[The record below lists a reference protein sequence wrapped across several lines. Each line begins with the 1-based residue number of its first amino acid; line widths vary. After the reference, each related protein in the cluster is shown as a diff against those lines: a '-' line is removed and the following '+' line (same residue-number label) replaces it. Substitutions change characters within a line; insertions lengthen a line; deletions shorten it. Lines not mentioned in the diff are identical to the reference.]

1 MPSATD
7 TQQQQPQQEQQQKQS
22 PEDWFSPLPLD
33 EYLKINELARQNV
46 PKTRPIDPNDK
57 LGEYDIRCGPTLRLA
72 GTLEDGAS
80 NYRGSLMLVVKDCPE
95 GKPPSIT
102 YKIGPA
108 LESVTN
114 GEFSAG
120 EFPVTKFYEEDG
132 YSFFRYTIELQLVHY
147 EQKVQYYI
155 DKFFKKS
162 FQFFIPSVDESMNVI
177 SYSCNGFTLACD
189 ASEFK
194 SSLWYDVLAKHSK
207 QHYHVM
213 LGGGDQI
220 YSDAIKLHS
229 KKLQEWTKMTN
240 PMKKRHAPIDDE
252 ILAEFKN
259 FYLNHYMNWF
269 GKGFWKGTASQVVEA
284 LFPLSMSQIPM
295 VNIYDDHDI
304 IDGFGSY
311 HDSTMLAPIFST
323 VGNVAYKYYMLFQHH
338 MNPEEKLHLSDP
350 SWVLGKEGPFIKQK
364 NHSVFMRLGKEIS
377 LLGLDCRTER
387 KLKQICDPQTYK
399 IIFNKMNETLKAN
412 GDVKHLYVMLG
423 VPIFYPRL
431 VWLEWLLTSTAMAP
445 LRKLATKGV
454 INKGLVNEFDGDV
467 EVLDDLNDHWC
478 SKYHK
483 RERNK
488 LIKDLMDFGAKKG
501 IRITI
506 LSGDVHLCCI
516 GRMKSK
522 YHHHPNAH
530 ILQGAKE
537 VEKLNKDLTT
547 HPENDPRLIF
557 NVISSAIV
565 NAPPPDAMATLLNK
579 RSGIHHYNQDTD
591 EDVVPIFLKDVD
603 GSLRNNH
610 QFLNKRNWSD
620 LVLAKQSVE
629 YKTLFAGAAQTE
641 ADAAEVAEAEE
652 AATADAV
659 EAEPTANGNHHK
671 DTSASSSS
679 SVLRKY
685 PQPVIEGQHNS
696 KEGDFLHDQKPNE
709 RFIKYP
715 LFGDSVVT
723 SLRVEVDPADLA
735 SKSTAYEVFI
745 PPLIGSYK
753 LGRAPVKHVEV

>member
-1 MPSATD
+1 MPSAPD
-7 TQQQQPQQEQQQKQS
+7 NQQQS
-22 PEDWFSPLPLD
+22 TEDWFSPLPLD
-33 EYLKINELARQNV
+33 EYLKINELARQDV

-57 LGEYDIRCGPTLRLA
+57 LGDYDIRCGPILRLA
-72 GTLEDGAS
+72 GTLENNTT
-80 NYRGSLMLVVKDCPE
+80 NYRGSIMLVVKDSPQ
-95 GKPPSIT
+95 GNPPPIT

-108 LESVTN
+108 SESVSN
-114 GEFSAG
+114 GEFGTG
-120 EFPVTKFYEEDG
+120 EFAVTKYYEEDG
-132 YSFFRYTIELQLVHY
+132 YSFFRYTIELQLAKY
-147 EQKVQYYI
+147 EQKVEYYI

-177 SYSCNGFTLACD
+177 SYSCNGFTLSCD

-194 SSLWYDVLAKHSK
+194 SSLWYDVLAKHSQ

-229 KKLQEWTKMTN
+229 KKLQEWTQMHN
-240 PMKKRHAPIDDE
+240 PIKKSTAPVDDK
-252 ILAEFKN
+252 ILAEFNN

-284 LFPLSMSQIPM
+284 LFPLTMSQIPS

-311 HDSTMLAPIFST
+311 HDSTMQAPIFST

-338 MNPEEKLHLSDP
+338 INPEEKLHLSDP

-364 NHSVFMRLGKEIS
+364 NHSVFMRLGKEVS

-387 KLKQICDPQTYK
+387 KLKQICHPQTYQ
-399 IIFNKMNETLKAN
+399 IIFNRMNETLKAN

-431 VWLEWLLTSTAMAP
+431 VWLEWLLTSRAMAP

-454 INKGLVNEFDGDV
+454 ISKGLVNEFDGDV

-478 SKYHK
+478 SKHHK
-483 RERNK
+483 TERNK
-488 LIKDLMDFGAKKG
+488 LIKDLMEFGSQKG

-506 LSGDVHLCCI
+506 LSGDVHLGCI

-530 ILQGAKE
+530 ILKGAKE
-537 VEKLNKDLTT
+537 VEDLNKDLTA

-565 NAPPPDAMATLLNK
+565 NAPPPDAMATLLNN
-579 RSGIHHYNQDTD
+579 RSGIHHFNQDTD
-591 EDVVPIFLKDVD
+591 EDIVPIFLKDAD
-603 GSLRNNH
+603 GKDRANH

-620 LVLAKQSVE
+620 LVLAKQSVK
-629 YKTLFAGAAQTE
+629 YKSLIGGSATEGEEEEEDAAAAAS
-641 ADAAEVAEAEE
+641 ADAATTKDESQV
-652 AATADAV
+652 
-659 EAEPTANGNHHK
+659 ANGKHAVS
-671 DTSASSSS
+671 DSSNSS

-685 PQPVIEGQHNS
+685 PQPAFDNEHDTEQ
-696 KEGDFLHDQKPNE
+696 GDFLHDQEPND

-715 LFGDSVVT
+715 LFGDSIVT
-723 SLRVEVDPADLA
+723 SLRVEKDHGDLA

-753 LGRAPVKHVEV
+753 LGRATVKHVDV

>member
-1 MPSATD
+1 MPSAATD
-7 TQQQQPQQEQQQKQS
+7 NQQQSTE
-22 PEDWFSPLPLD
+22 EWFSPLPLD
-33 EYLKINELARQNV
+33 EYYKINELARKDV

-57 LGEYDIRCGPTLRLA
+57 LGDYNITCGPILRLA
-72 GTLEDGAS
+72 GTLENNTA
-80 NYRGSLMLVVKDCPE
+80 NYRGSIMLVVKDCPE
-95 GKPPSIT
+95 EKTPSIT

-108 LESVTN
+108 SETESNN
-114 GEFSAG
+114 GEFSTG
-120 EFPVTKFYEEDG
+120 EFAVTKYYEEDG
-132 YSFFRYTIELQLVHY
+132 YSFFRYTIDLQLAQY
-147 EQKVQYYI
+147 EQKIEYYI

-162 FQFFIPSVDESMNVI
+162 FQFYIPSVEESMNVV
-177 SYSCNGFTLACD
+177 SFSCNGFSLGCD
-189 ASEFK
+189 ASEYK

-229 KKLQEWTKMTN
+229 KKLQEWTEINN
-240 PMKKRHAPIDDE
+240 PLKKRHAPVDDKV
-252 ILAEFKN
+252 LVEFNN

-269 GKGFWKGTASQVVEA
+269 GKGFWKGSASQVVEA
-284 LFPLSMSQIPM
+284 LFPLTMSQIPL

-311 HDSTMLAPIFST
+311 HDSTMLAPIFSA
-323 VGNVAYKYYMLFQHH
+323 VGNVAYKYYMLFQHQ
-338 MNPEEKLHLSDP
+338 MNPEEKLHTSDP

-399 IIFNKMNETLKAN
+399 IVFNKMNETLKAN

-431 VWLEWLLTSTAMAP
+431 VWLEWLLTSRALAP
-445 LRKLATKGV
+445 LRKLAAKGV

-478 SKYHK
+478 SKHHK

-488 LIKDLMDFGAKKG
+488 LIKDLMEFGAKKG

-506 LSGDVHLCCI
+506 LSGDVHLGCF

-530 ILQGAKE
+530 VLRGAKE
-537 VEKLNKDLTT
+537 IEDLNKDLTSY
-547 HPENDPRLIF
+547 PENDPRLIF

-565 NAPPPDAMATLLNK
+565 NAPPPDAMATLLDK
-579 RSGIHHYNQDTD
+579 RSRIHHFNQDTD
-591 EDVVPIFLKDVD
+591 EDIVPIFVKDVD
-603 GSLRNNH
+603 GAPRANH

-620 LVLAKQSVE
+620 LVLAKQSLK
-629 YKTLFAGAAQTE
+629 YKSLLAEAEKKANADADADAD
-641 ADAAEVAEAEE
+641 ADAAE
-652 AATADAV
+652 
-659 EAEPTANGNHHK
+659 
-671 DTSASSSS
+671 
-679 SVLRKY
+679 
-685 PQPVIEGQHNS
+685 
-696 KEGDFLHDQKPNE
+696 
-709 RFIKYP
+709 
-715 LFGDSVVT
+715 
-723 SLRVEVDPADLA
+723 
-735 SKSTAYEVFI
+735 
-745 PPLIGSYK
+745 
-753 LGRAPVKHVEV
+753 